1 MPKQW
6 WKSKTVWLGILTVAL
21 GILDV
26 LYAWLVA
33 GDFSTS
39 GVVLLVSGAMG
50 VILRFL
56 TTQPIE

>member
-6 WKSKTVWLGILTVAL
+6 WKSKTVWLGILTVL
-21 GILDV
+21 IGILEV
-26 LYAWLVA
+26 LYAWLIA

-39 GVVLLVSGAMG
+39 GVVLFISGAMG
-50 VILRFL
+50 VVLRFL